1 MKSVEL
7 NMNKNNEKYKYI
19 QTNGII
25 DIINKLDKNN
35 IDKEFGINE
44 VSIFIASIA
53 HEIKTPMNG
62 LLGYL
67 QLLQRTNLNETQSQY
82 VNSMQHCSIQLMQ
95 IINDILDFSKLSS
108 GKMSLSPECFS
119 PSEIEKDVNDILGKN
134 IQEKKQKLRYI
145 LENNPK
151 YIIMDKNK
159 LIQIIVNLISNANK
173 FTQIGGTI
181 DVTIKSDIEN
191 NILNISVKDNGN
203 GISKENIP
211 LLFNTFT
218 QLNKNDQYHGT
229 GLGLAITKKI
239 VNLLNGNINVYSELG
254 NGSNFIINIPYKDI
268 NNYQNDIKQ
277 DIIKLKGKKILVVD
291 DNVDNRILLSELL
304 FEWKMYPIVCS
315 SPLEAY
321 RLILGNH
328 YDFSLGLI
336 DICMNEM
343 SGIELARKI
352 KIERPLFPLIALSSL
367 DTNFSNWSDFEC
379 KLDKPINDIRL
390 FNEIY
395 KIITNKKKELYLCN
409 DSFSDDSSSTCS
421 PSSIFNKDIKILIAD
436 DNYDNCR
443 MLEKMLNE
451 LGYNNVDSVN
461 NGFKA
466 INSLLQSYKDNN
478 PYELLLLD
486 LLMPEMN
493 GHDVIK
499 KLNDNINL
507 YNLKIIVI
515 TASVMDEDKEK
526 CKKNG
531 IKYFLTKPIEMS
543 QLNQILLHCCEKL

>member
-1 MKSVEL
+1 MKNKKELSVYEL
-7 NMNKNNEKYKYI
+7 NNNDCKYI
-19 QTNGII
+19 EKNEII
-25 DIINKLDKNN
+25 KKNDINEN
-35 IDKEFGINE
+35 KEFGINE
-44 VSIFIASIA
+44 VSTFIASIA

-67 QLLQRTNLNETQSQY
+67 QLLQRTNLNGTQSQY

-119 PSEIEKDVNDILGKN
+119 PTEIEKDINDILGKN

-151 YIIMDKNK
+151 YIIMDKHK

-181 DVTIKSDIEN
+181 DVTIKSDIQKN
-191 NILNISVKDNGN
+191 TLNISVKDNGP

-218 QLNKNDQYHGT
+218 QLNKHEQYYGT
-229 GLGLAITKKI
+229 GLGLAITKKL
-239 VNLLNGNINVYSELG
+239 VNLLNGHINIYSELG
-254 NGSNFIINIPYKDI
+254 NGANFIIDIPYKDI
-268 NNYQNDIKQ
+268 KDYKSDIKQ

-304 FEWKMYPIVCS
+304 FGWKMYPIVCS

-321 RLILGNH
+321 RLIMGNH
-328 YDFSLGLI
+328 YDLSLGLI
-336 DICMNEM
+336 DICMNGM

-352 KIERPLFPLIALSSL
+352 KTERPLFPLIALSSL

-379 KLDKPINDIRL
+379 KLDKPINEIRL

-395 KIITNKKKELYLCN
+395 KIIINKKKELYLSN
-409 DSFSDDSSSTCS
+409 DDSSSDDSSSTCS
-421 PSSIFNKDIKILIAD
+421 PSSLFNKDIRILIAD
-436 DNYDNCR
+436 DNYDNCK

-461 NGFKA
+461 NGFKT
-466 INSLLQSYKDNN
+466 IKTLLQAYNENN

-499 KLNDNINL
+499 EINNNINL
-507 YNLKIIVI
+507 SNLKTIVI
-515 TASVMDEDKEK
+515 TASVMDEDKDK

-543 QLNQILLHCCEKL
+543 QLNEIVLHCCEKL